1 MCCFL
6 FLPAAFTPTTAYYW
20 TLSAGSLVGTSSIGW
35 WLSTQRPAN
44 QLKPRSI
51 GFSIRL
57 ASRLGL
63 FDCSVDGVCLLFLPA
78 GSSGHYW
85 SINRSTRETS
95 GWAYKVD
102 ICQVVNYAGLTG
114 KRAIR
119 LASR

>member
-1 MCCFL
+1 MRVVCCD
-6 FLPAAFTPTTAYYW
+6 
-20 TLSAGSLVGTSSIGW
+20 GV
-35 WLSTQRPAN
+35 
-44 QLKPRSI
+44 
-51 GFSIRL
+51 
-57 ASRLGL
+57 
-63 FDCSVDGVCLLFLPA
+63 GVCLLFLPA